1 MSIAGDMEVFV
12 RVVDAGG
19 FTPAA
24 RALGMT
30 PSAISKLISRLED
43 RLGARLFQRTTRRLS
58 LTEEG
63 AAFHLHASRIVQ
75 DIADAERAVT
85 RLSDAPRGLLRVSAA
100 VTFGLHQI
108 QPLVPEFLGLYP
120 ELRLELSLSDVFV
133 DLVQEGYDV
142 AIRGGP
148 LSDTGLI
155 ARKLGDF
162 GRPIVASPAYLKRHG
177 RPKTTEDLAKHNCIM
192 FQQPQLNQ
200 WPFRDP
206 KTGAAKI
213 VQVQGNVVANNGE
226 TVLQMALLGVGIAR
240 LGEFSAGHAIK
251 AGLLVPLLKEYDSHD
266 RLMISA
272 VYPTRRH
279 LPPKVTAFVDFLAKK
294 FLPRPPWADK
304 L

>member
-12 RVVDAGG
+12 RVVETGG

-24 RALGMT
+24 KALGMT
-30 PSAISKLISRLED
+30 PSAVSKLVSRLED

-63 AAFHLHASRIVQ
+63 QAFHRHAQRIVQ

-85 RLSDAPRGLLRVSAA
+85 HMGDAPRGLLRVSAA

-108 QPLVPEFLGLYP
+108 HPLVPEFLSLYP
-120 ELRLELSLSDVFV
+120 EVRLELNLSDVFV
-133 DLVQEGYDV
+133 DLVQEGYDM

-148 LSDTGLI
+148 LTDTSLI

-162 GRPIVASPAYLKRHG
+162 GRPVVAAPAYLKRHG
-177 RPKTTEDLAKHNCIM
+177 RPKTPEELKRHNCIA
-192 FQQPQLNQ
+192 FVQPQLNL

-206 KTGAAKI
+206 KTGRGYT
-213 VQVQGNVVANNGE
+213 VDVSGSVVANNGE
-226 TVLQMALLGVGIAR
+226 TVLQMALLGVGLAR
-240 LGEFSAGHAIK
+240 LGEFSAGDAIK
-251 AGLLVPLLKEYDSHD
+251 AGKLVPVLEEYDSRD

-272 VYPTRRH
+272 VYPSRRH
-279 LPPKVTAFVDFLAKK
+279 LPPKVSAFVDFLAKK
-294 FLPRPPWADK
+294 FLPRPPWAEK
-304 L
+304 

>member
-1 MSIAGDMEVFV
+1 MSIAGEMEVFV

-85 RLSDAPRGLLRVSAA
+85 HMSDAPRGLLRVSAA

-108 QPLVPEFLGLYP
+108 QPLVPEFLDRYP
-120 ELRLELSLSDVFV
+120 EVRLELNLSDVFV

-148 LSDTGLI
+148 LSDASLV

-162 GRPIVASPAYLKRHG
+162 GRPVVAAPDYIERHG
-177 RPKTTEDLAKHNCIM
+177 KPKTPDDLAKHNCIA
-192 FQQPQLNQ
+192 FVHPQLNQ

-206 KTGAAKI
+206 RTGADKT
-213 VQVQGNVVANNGE
+213 VQVRGNVAANNGE

-240 LGEFSAGHAIK
+240 LSEFSIGHAIK
-251 AGLLVPLLKEYDSHD
+251 AGQLVPLLQEYDSRD
-266 RLMISA
+266 RLLISA

-294 FLPRPPWADK
+294 FLPRPPWAE
-304 L
+304 

>member
-1 MSIAGDMEVFV
+1 MSLAGDMEVFV
-12 RVVDAGG
+12 RVVEAGG

-30 PSAISKLISRLED
+30 PSAVSKLISRLED
-43 RLGARLFQRTTRRLS
+43 RLGARLFQRTTRRLN
-58 LTEEG
+58 LTGEG
-63 AAFHLHASRIVQ
+63 ATFHRHASRIVA

-108 QPLVPEFLGLYP
+108 HPLVPEFLARCP
-120 ELRLELSLSDVFV
+120 EMRLELSLSDVFV
-133 DLVQEGYDV
+133 DLVQEGYDL
-142 AIRGGP
+142 AIRGGS
-148 LSDTGLI
+148 LSDASLV

-162 GRPIVASPAYLKRHG
+162 GRPIVASPGYIEKHG
-177 RPKTTEDLAKHNCIM
+177 RPKTPADLAQHNCIM
-192 FQQPQLNQ
+192 FVQPQLNQ

-206 KTGAAKI
+206 RTGIEKP

-240 LGEFSAGHAIK
+240 LGEFSAGPAIK
-251 AGLLVPLLKEYDSHD
+251 AGLLMPLLREYESRD
-266 RLMISA
+266 RLAMSA

-279 LPPKVTAFVDFLAKK
+279 LPPKVTAFVDFLAEQ
-294 FLPRPPWADK
+294 FLPRPPWAG
-304 L
+304 